1 MKNIPEVKEEPFPLP
16 EDNLNKNLIDVNV
29 IPEQEITLKKPSLC
43 LNIIH
48 YIFPCCKKVD
58 TTTRRK
64 VYFGN
69 PERNVTLWSNKEEN
83 HKYSLIFFIPIVLF
97 NQFKNFGNFFYL
109 LLTISQF
116 FPVLEVGFFFTYVAP
131 LSLVVGFSMLKELYD
146 DIKRRIQDKKINS
159 TLIMTL
165 SVSNMD
171 NENVDL
177 IPKKAADL
185 NIGDIIELKKDCRV
199 PADIVVLKTFND
211 SEENQAFI
219 RTDQLDGETDWKLR
233 KAPGVS
239 QSKSEAD
246 IMNIKG
252 YIEYEPPS
260 KLIYNFNGVI
270 NYRDNQGMMQREPL
284 NLENTMWASTVVA
297 SKKII
302 GIVLYTGKETRAQMN
317 SSTPKYKVGIS
328 DKEINILNVYLAI
341 FMLALSIIIIIL
353 KGWNIVTFIKFIIL
367 FSAIIPI
374 SLRVNL
380 DVCKTWFSYV
390 ISTDK
395 NIPETIARNS
405 TIPEELGRI
414 SYVFSDK
421 TGTLTKNEMV
431 FKNIA
436 MESEIFG
443 EENFEDLKNILS
455 DECNIYDA
463 PLLDVLGVAKKD
475 IGENSNNLIDIDT
488 SSSNISKSKKRR
500 RERSKLIRDCIT
512 SMVLCNNVTP
522 TENGYQASSPDEI
535 ALVQFA
541 ESLKMVLTHR
551 SDKTIQLKDAC
562 DNIEEFD
569 VLANFPFSSDKKRM
583 GIILRNKKYKHII
596 FYLKG
601 AENVMTQFVKKE
613 YIGFI
618 KENAE
623 NLAVK
628 GLRTLVLTQRI
639 ISEQEYQKW
648 EQEYEEASASMIN
661 RKENMA
667 AVVSKLENNME
678 FLCVTG
684 VEDLLQDEVYNTID
698 NLRSAGMKI
707 WMLTGDKVETA
718 TCISISAGIKD
729 KKQKIF
735 TIKYDDLLDYND
747 IDDVQNDVFKIRTEN
762 SINEGEDE
770 EIKINLL
777 NNDNKDNNPN
787 NNENNKE
794 EISEEKIQE
803 EKETNCR
810 VQKLRQL
817 LNQYN
822 TKIITDPH
830 LFIID
835 GDSLDLALKHLESEF
850 FHTAMQAL
858 SVVCCRCSPTQK
870 RIIVKT
876 FKKYTKARTAAVG
889 DGGNDVAMIQ
899 EADIGIGIVGK
910 EGLQAS
916 LAADYSIKE
925 FKTLSILLLWWGRL
939 AYKNTS
945 MVSHFV
951 IHRGLILSF
960 NQFIFSMVFY
970 YNAVAL
976 YNGLLCFGYSTI
988 FTCVPSITLLLDQ
1001 DVKQENVLKFPSLYK
1016 VLLKGRELN
1025 FKSFL
1030 WWLFKSVFQSFIL
1043 MFGSIIVFKN
1053 RIFLNIVTV
1062 TFTGLIYLEILNVYM
1077 EINKFHWFM
1086 LVALGATFLIY
1097 TLCIVFMRNVFDT
1110 SAIDALTLL
1119 YVLIMAIV
1127 AWAPFFIINKL
1138 KKCIFPKV
1146 VEKLKMA
1153 DK

>member
-1 MKNIPEVKEEPFPLP
+1 MKKNEEENDESFPFSK
-16 EDNLNKNLIDVNV
+16 DNLNKNLIDIN
-29 IPEQEITLKKPSLC
+29 INQEITLKKPSQC

-58 TTTRRK
+58 TQTRRK
-64 VYFGN
+64 VYFSN
-69 PERNVTLWSNKEEN
+69 SEFNITSWSNKEEN
-83 HKYSLIFFIPIVLF
+83 HKYSIIFFIPIVLF
-97 NQFKNFGNFFYL
+97 NQFKQFGNFFYL
-109 LLTISQF
+109 LLSISQF
-116 FPVLEVGFFFTYVAP
+116 FPVLQVGFLFTYVAP
-131 LSLVVGFSMLKELYD
+131 LSIVVGFSMLKELYD
-146 DIKRRIQDKKINS
+146 DIKRRIQDKKTNS
-159 TLIMTL
+159 TLINTL
-165 SVSNMD
+165 SKSNSSND
-171 NENVDL
+171 NFDI

-185 NIGDIIELKKDCRV
+185 AIGDIIELKKDSRV
-199 PADIVVLKTFND
+199 PADIIVLKTFND

-233 KAPGVS
+233 KAPGIS
-239 QSKSEAD
+239 QVKTEGE
-246 IMNIKG
+246 ILNIDG

-260 KLIYNFNGVI
+260 KLIYNFNGVL
-270 NYRDNQGMMQREPL
+270 NYRDNQGMMQKEPL

-302 GIVLYTGKETRAQMN
+302 GIAIYTGKETRAQMN
-317 SSTPKYKVGIS
+317 SSTPKYKMGIS
-328 DKEINILNVYLAI
+328 DKELNVLNMYLAALTI
-341 FMLALSIIIIIL
+341 ALSLIIIL
-353 KGWNIVTFIKFIIL
+353 LKGFNIVTFIKFIIL
-367 FSAIIPI
+367 FSTIIPI
-374 SLRVNL
+374 ALRVNL

-390 ISTDK
+390 ITKDK
-395 NIPETIARNS
+395 TIPETIARNS

-414 SYVFSDK
+414 SYIFSDK

-443 EENFEDLKNILS
+443 EENFEDLKNILL

-463 PLLDVLGVAKKD
+463 PLLDVVGVPKISQNED
-475 IGENSNNLIDIDT
+475 SNIIDT
-488 SSSNISKSKKRR
+488 NSSNISNNPKPKKRR

-522 TENGYQASSPDEI
+522 TDNGYQASSPDEI
-535 ALVQFA
+535 ALVKFA
-541 ESLKMVLTHR
+541 ETLKMILTHR
-551 SDKTIQLKDAC
+551 TDKNIQLKDAC
-562 DNIEEFD
+562 DNIEDFEI
-569 VLANFPFSSDKKRM
+569 LANFPFSSETKRM
-583 GIILRNKKYKHII
+583 GIILRNKKYKYII

-601 AENVMTQFVKKE
+601 AENVMIKFVKKE

-628 GLRTLVLTQRI
+628 GLRTLVLTQKI
-639 ISEQEYQKW
+639 IPENEFNSW
-648 EQEYEEASASMIN
+648 LHEYEEASASMVN

-667 AVVSKLENNME
+667 KVVQKIENNME

-684 VEDLLQDEVYNTID
+684 VEDLLQDEVYSTID

-735 TIKYDDLLDYND
+735 TIKYDDLIDFSDIDLMQNNNND
-747 IDDVQNDVFKIRTEN
+747 IKTVD
-762 SINEGEDE
+762 SINENEDD
-770 EIKINLL
+770 EIDNNLINNNNNDINNNNNSKENSALKIQQEKEINLRVEKL
-777 NNDNKDNNPN
+777 SQLF
-787 NNENNKE
+787 
-794 EISEEKIQE
+794 SE
-803 EKETNCR
+803 
-810 VQKLRQL
+810 
-817 LNQYN
+817 YN

-830 LFIID
+830 LLIID
-835 GDSLDLALKHLESEF
+835 GDSLDLALKYLEPEF
-850 FHTAMQAL
+850 FKTAMQAL

-870 RIIVKT
+870 RIIVKN
-876 FKKYTKARTAAVG
+876 FKKYTKERTAAVG

-899 EADIGIGIVGK
+899 EADMGIGIVGK

-939 AYKNTS
+939 SYKNTS
-945 MVSHFV
+945 TVANFV
-951 IHRGLILSF
+951 MHRGLIISF
-960 NQFIFSMVFY
+960 NQFIFSMIFY
-970 YNAVAL
+970 YNAVPL

-988 FTCVPSITLLLDQ
+988 FTCLPSISLLLDQ
-1001 DVKQENVLKFPSLYK
+1001 DVKKENVLKFPTLYK

-1030 WWLFKSVFQSFIL
+1030 WWLFKSVFQSAIL

-1086 LVALGATFLIY
+1086 LVSLAATFLVY
-1097 TLCIVFMRNVFDT
+1097 TLCIIFMRNVFDT
-1110 SAIDALTLL
+1110 SYMDVLTFI
-1119 YVLIMAIV
+1119 YVLIMAVV
-1127 AWAPFFIINKL
+1127 AWAPFFIISKL

-1146 VEKLKMA
+1146 VEKLNKA
-1153 DK
+1153 EK